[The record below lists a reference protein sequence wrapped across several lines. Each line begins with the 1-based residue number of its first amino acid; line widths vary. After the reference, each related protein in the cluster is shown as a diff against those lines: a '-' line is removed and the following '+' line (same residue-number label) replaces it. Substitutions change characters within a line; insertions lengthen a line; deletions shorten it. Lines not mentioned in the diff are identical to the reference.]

1 MFKYSFESTGV
12 HPSLSSKINQIV
24 IGRDDLAENFE
35 NLNLSGESA
44 QMAMSDQFGNGA
56 QGYQRENEGQ
66 EVSPVKL
73 DQ

>member
-24 IGRDDLAENFE
+24 IGRDDLAEHFE

-44 QMAMSDQFGNGA
+44 QMAMSD
-56 QGYQRENEGQ
+56 
-66 EVSPVKL
+66 
-73 DQ
+73 